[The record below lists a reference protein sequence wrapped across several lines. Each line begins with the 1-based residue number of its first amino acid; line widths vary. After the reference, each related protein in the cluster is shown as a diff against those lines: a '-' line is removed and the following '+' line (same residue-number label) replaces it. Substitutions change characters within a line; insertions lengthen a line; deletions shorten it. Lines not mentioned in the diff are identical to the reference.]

1 MKDFF
6 EIFIPALLTTAG
18 GYSAMIAICKLIA
31 YTAI

>member
-1 MKDFF
+1 MKDFY

-18 GYSAMIAICKLIA
+18 GYCAMIVICKLIA